1 MAKTISVG
9 ELRQNPTAAL
19 NDVAAGE
26 SYDVTKHNQV
36 IARLVPTTEA
46 IPTTGPSTRAS
57 RRGATLDRAKNSPL
71 YRRGRPD
78 SLTKKMLDTLEEGRD
93 RMGTIGRR

>member
-19 NDVAAGE
+19 NGVAAGE

-36 IARLVPTTEA
+36 IARLVPAIEA
-46 IPTTGPSTRAS
+46 AS
-57 RRGATLDRAKNSPL
+57 AVAGLSISAPRRGATLDRAKNSPL
-71 YRRGRPD
+71 YRRGRSD
-78 SLTKKMLDTLEEGRD
+78 SLTKKMLDTVEEGRD
-93 RMGTIGRR
+93 RMGAIGQ